1 MTSTTSRCPNVRA
14 LAACGVVPVAASNNR
29 ANNNANRWRARA

>member
-1 MTSTTSRCPNVRA
+1 MH
-14 LAACGVVPVAASNNR
+14 PVAAIRLNFAALSARGIVLAGHNNNR